1 MKKEI
6 IAVFLFYFL
15 VLFCYYKL
23 YNGYIMVIYS
33 ILKSIIFRTKYMFK
47 TNDIIDYGFYTNI
60 KVVGENKYHYILEDK
75 YGSKHMIYKDLVNK
89 YGKKMA

>member
-1 MKKEI
+1 
-6 IAVFLFYFL
+6 
-15 VLFCYYKL
+15 
-23 YNGYIMVIYS
+23 
-33 ILKSIIFRTKYMFK
+33 MFK

-75 YGSKHMIYKDLVNK
+75 YGSKHMIYKDLVDK